1 MFGKRQRQFFHFPI
15 FKFELEMP
23 SPVPGIAEMLERL
36 VAEQQGPFFLC
47 TEPCASHEVSD
58 ATAKEKRAVPQGPK
72 VSQGSPPKINTNRNK
87 DPAKPRDTRQQKVE
101 TTG

>member
-1 MFGKRQRQFFHFPI
+1 MFGKRQRQFFQLQI
-15 FKFELEMP
+15 LKLELDMP

-36 VAEQQGPFFLC
+36 VGQFFLC